1 MHWFLQLAQL
11 SNRCNRAPSNSRIGR
26 SRRVTILRFRYI
38 PHLPSTLCFSLPLY
52 AHAVQDVFLDHSV
65 PPEVRYL
72 SIIQLKNGIDK
83 YWRKTATKYA
93 RFYPPRI
100 DTLCNNRLTSSSAI
114 KKEEKERIK
123 TRALQAGVVEPA
135 PLLALHNALMIAKI
149 MRYEFP
155 QDW

>member
-1 MHWFLQLAQL
+1 MF
-11 SNRCNRAPSNSRIGR
+11 
-26 SRRVTILRFRYI
+26 
-38 PHLPSTLCFSLPLY
+38 LPLDT
-52 AHAVQDVFLDHSV
+52 HTIQDVFLDHSV

-93 RFYPPRI
+93 RLNPPPRI
-100 DTLCNNRLTSSSAI
+100 DTLCNHRLTSSSAI